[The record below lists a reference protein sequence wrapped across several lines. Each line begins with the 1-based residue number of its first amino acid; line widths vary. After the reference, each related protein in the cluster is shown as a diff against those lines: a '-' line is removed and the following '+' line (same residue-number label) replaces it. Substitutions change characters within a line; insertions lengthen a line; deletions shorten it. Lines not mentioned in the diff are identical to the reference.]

1 MDEKNQSPIENCNG
15 LLTFKVAGQ
24 DFCTDMANIVEI
36 INPIELD
43 QEENICSEH
52 PHVNLGI
59 IKIPIIDLYQ
69 MFGFSSKPRGIDDRI
84 IIVEIE
90 NQFFGFM
97 VEKISNIYSLDKEL
111 KNEIEFISR
120 KGLIH
125 LAGILKFRKK
135 DLFYLDFLSIVSDRL
150 K

>member
-1 MDEKNQSPIENCNG
+1 MDEKNQSLIDSCNG
-15 LLTFKVAGQ
+15 LLTFKIAGL

-36 INPIELD
+36 INPVELN
-43 QEENICSEH
+43 QEDNINSEN
-52 PHVNLGI
+52 PYVNLGVL
-59 IKIPIIDLYQ
+59 KISIIDLYN
-69 MFGFSSKPRGIDDRI
+69 MFGFAHRVRSKDDRI
-84 IIVEIE
+84 IITETE
-90 NQFFGFM
+90 NQFFGFI

-111 KNEIEFISR
+111 KSEIEFVSC

-135 DLFYLDFLSIVSDRL
+135 DLFYLDFLSVVSDRL

>member
-1 MDEKNQSPIENCNG
+1 MDEKEQSPIENCNG
-15 LLTFKVAGQ
+15 LLTFKIAGQ

-43 QEENICSEH
+43 QEENISSEN
-52 PHVNLGI
+52 PHVNLGVL
-59 IKIPIIDLYQ
+59 KISIIDLYK
-69 MFGFSSKPRGIDDRI
+69 MFGFNPRPRGKDDRI
-84 IIVEIE
+84 IIIETE
-90 NQFFGFM
+90 NQFFGFV

-111 KNEIEFISR
+111 KSEIEFVAC

-125 LAGILKFRKK
+125 LSGILKFRKK
-135 DLFYLDFLSIVSDRL
+135 DLFYLDFLSVVSDRL